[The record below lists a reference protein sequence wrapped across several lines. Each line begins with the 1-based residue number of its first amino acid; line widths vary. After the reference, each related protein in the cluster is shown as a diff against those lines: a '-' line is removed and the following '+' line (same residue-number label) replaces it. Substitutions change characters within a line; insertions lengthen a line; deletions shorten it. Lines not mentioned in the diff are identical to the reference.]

1 MNANN
6 KYYLVPMW
14 SHQNKRTQNHLALVK
29 AQDRYQAMLIA
40 IGSHGNMDGT
50 GSIMP
55 DGLYTD
61 WQVDMNYKAYQE
73 CKNPKEI
80 FTYMDRSVTIKKI
93 EEETDMDIYE
103 YMYWGDYNLQIQ
115 KLADKAIS
123 EKWSFENKNDNYI
136 LKNYL
141 KYTFNKLQEENKII
155 ETDTYCV
162 FDTGL
167 FSEYYAPIYAYG
179 ESYKNPS
186 ENTAKWYFKG
196 FKDKYELGALDIIEK
211 FPERA
216 DYFSDPSKLVFNWHL
231 DVNINY
237 KHILDDLRT
246 LERLPESIKN
256 SDMQMETLE
265 GVINNA
271 VKRVIV
277 NYKLAVPHYYCNK
290 IQLMIPLYFGKS
302 DKPDVALV
310 LDRMKGNYYQAT
322 TCLSMDM
329 AYMDARIIAKPES
342 NWLMVENITE

>member
-123 EKWSFENKNDNYI
+123 EK
-136 LKNYL
+136 
-141 KYTFNKLQEENKII
+141 
-155 ETDTYCV
+155 
-162 FDTGL
+162 
-167 FSEYYAPIYAYG
+167 
-179 ESYKNPS
+179 
-186 ENTAKWYFKG
+186 
-196 FKDKYELGALDIIEK
+196 YE
-211 FPERA
+211 
-216 DYFSDPSKLVFNWHL
+216 
-231 DVNINY
+231 
-237 KHILDDLRT
+237 
-246 LERLPESIKN
+246 
-256 SDMQMETLE
+256 
-265 GVINNA
+265 
-271 VKRVIV
+271 
-277 NYKLAVPHYYCNK
+277 
-290 IQLMIPLYFGKS
+290 
-302 DKPDVALV
+302 
-310 LDRMKGNYYQAT
+310 
-322 TCLSMDM
+322 
-329 AYMDARIIAKPES
+329 
-342 NWLMVENITE
+342 